1 MKKLF
6 QFIFAFALA
15 ASLFAGSGIQ
25 AQASTSKPCFNCLA
39 NDKETL
45 RLKNRTNGDTVW
57 HNPISANPGDNVAF
71 NVYYNNSSPTVIAH
85 NTVITLS
92 IPKDAKS
99 RIDTYATV
107 SADNMDP
114 ANGTGYINV
123 NGTGMVT
130 LQSQAYWYPD
140 QTVSNPQLV
149 TVTFSNQGP
158 FTVAT
163 VDLGDIGPCWVHQGQ
178 VVFEGQLSGTP
189 PVTPTPT
196 PTITPTPTPSVSYV
210 NISKTVRDVNS
221 NTGFQKSVNANQGD
235 QVQYS
240 ISVTAGG
247 TTSTMG
253 DVLVVDTLPSFVTL
267 VSGTVRVD
275 NQYAADNWLFSSGL
289 NIGTMYPGQ
298 TRTIQFT
305 ATVASGI
312 PSGTQTL
319 TNWAKAWS
327 NTGNIVQDS
336 AMVFVNGYYNPTS
349 ILSLTK
355 QSRDLTVTAS
365 NTYYNDLYTVPG
377 RDVEFQ
383 LVVSNVGN
391 TSATNVMLQ
400 DALPSGMTY
409 DANST
414 TIDGNYTSDGIIGS
428 GINLGTMYQGQTHTV
443 KFRATVQ
450 QTGYFTQ
457 NTTQIV
463 NTAYTRADN
472 VSQIQAT
479 ANVWVVKSGR
489 VLGASTVDTG
499 VDLAG
504 LVTLGSTGF
513 GSVILGAYQVA
524 RKRLLRSKI
533 MALRQI
539 GTV

>member
-1 MKKLF
+1 MKKFLF
-6 QFIFAFALA
+6 VSSFILA
-15 ASLFAGSGIQ
+15 AVMLFVGVGVAH
-25 AQASTSKPCFNCLA
+25 ASVCVNCASSDKP
-39 NDKETL
+39 TL
-45 RLKNRTNGDTVW
+45 QMRNIPGGWTTGTLN
-57 HNPISANPGDNVAF
+57 ANPGDTLGF
-71 NVYYNNSSPTVIAH
+71 LVYYRNSGTTAGLDGKVQVIVPHDFVNSPISVTGQVLTSNGAPSAGYGTVNVSGSASVQVQINSQARLYKNSDTNYTLVPVTITQSGSNTIAS
-85 NTVITLS
+85 V
-92 IPKDAKS
+92 D
-99 RIDTYATV
+99 V
-107 SADNMDP
+107 
-114 ANGTGYINV
+114 G
-123 NGTGMVT
+123 T
-130 LQSQAYWYPD
+130 LQAQCSD
-140 QTVSNPQLV
+140 QTQIYFFANLV
-149 TVTFSNQGP
+149 
-158 FTVAT
+158 A
-163 VDLGDIGPCWVHQGQ
+163 GQ
-178 VVFEGQLSGTP
+178 
-189 PVTPTPT
+189 VTPTPT
-196 PTITPTPTPSVSYV
+196 PTITPTPTVTPGVSYV

-275 NQYAADNWLFSSGL
+275 NQYAADNWLFTSGL
-289 NIGTMYPGQ
+289 DIGTMYPGQ
-298 TRTIQFT
+298 MRTIQFT
-305 ATVASGI
+305 ATVATGI
-312 PSGTQTL
+312 PQGTQTL

-327 NTGNIVQDS
+327 TTGNIVQDS

-355 QSRDLTVTAS
+355 QSRDLTITTS

-377 RDVEFQ
+377 RDIEFQ

-391 TSATNVMLQ
+391 TTATNVMLQ

-409 DANST
+409 DQNST
-414 TIDGNYTSDGIIGS
+414 TIDGNFTSDGITGS

-443 KFRATVQ
+443 KFRALVQ
-450 QTGYFTQ
+450 PASYFTQ
-457 NTTQIV
+457 NTTQLV

-513 GSVILGAYQVA
+513 GSVVLGAYQVA